1 MNKTELVDTL
11 SAKTGSTKVETTRF
25 VDALVETVG
34 EVLTDGGEIALVGFG
49 TFKTAQRAA
58 KAGRNP
64 TTGARVEIPARRVA
78 VFKPG
83 KGLKDK
89 VA

>member
-34 EVLTDGGEIALVGFG
+34 DVLTDGGEIALVGFG

>member
-34 EVLTDGGEIALVGFG
+34 DVLTDGGEIALVGFG

-64 TTGARVEIPARRVA
+64 VTGERVDIPARRVA

-83 KGLKDK
+83 KGLRDK

>member
-1 MNKTELVDTL
+1 MNKAELIDAL
-11 SAKTGSTKVETTRF
+11 SVESGSTKVEATRF
-25 VDALVETVG
+25 VDALVNVVG
-34 EVLTDGGEIALVGFG
+34 TTLSSGDEIVLVGFG
-49 TFKTAQRAA
+49 TFKTVQRAA

-64 TTGARVEIPARRVA
+64 VTGARVDIPARRVA

-83 KGLKDK
+83 KGLRDK